1 MKPMSNG
8 VAQKPSTL
16 LEHLPGIYQEDEFLG
31 QFLLAFETILLRPV
45 GDVSIPLLPGDDTNK
60 VYRGLE
66 ETIAGLASF
75 FDPKVAD
82 EDFLPWLAGWVA
94 LSLRADLDVLRQR
107 DFISRA
113 VWLYRLRG
121 TKQGLEEA
129 VRIYTRLGPT
139 IDEQLAGFQIGKTST
154 VGENTR
160 LSSGAPHFFRARILL
175 STTNPEELSRQ
186 SQVVR
191 DILDMEKPAH
201 TNYVLEVDTP
211 SLQIS
216 VQSTIGVNTLVG
228 IADQ

>member
-1 MKPMSNG
+1 MSNG

-16 LEHLPGIYQEDEFLG
+16 LQYLPGIFQEDEFLG
-31 QFLLAFETILLRPV
+31 QFLLAFESVLLRPANDV
-45 GDVSIPLLPGDDTNK
+45 GIPPLPGDKRDK

-66 ETIAGLASF
+66 ETIAGISSF
-75 FDPKVAD
+75 FSPLKVED
-82 EDFLPWLAGWVA
+82 EEFLPWLAGWVA
-94 LSLRADLDVLRQR
+94 ISLRADLDVLRQR
-107 DFISRA
+107 DFIARA

-129 VRIYTRLGPT
+129 VRLYTRLGPT

-154 VGENTR
+154 VGEDTR

-211 SLQIS
+211 SLQIGK
-216 VQSTIGVNTLVG
+216 QSTVGVDTLVG
-228 IADQ
+228 IATP

>member
-1 MKPMSNG
+1 NG
-8 VAQKPSTL
+8 VTQKASTL
-16 LEHLPGIYQEDEFLG
+16 LQHLPGIYQEDEFLG
-31 QFLLAFETILLRPV
+31 QYLLAFESLLLRPPAGV
-45 GDVSIPLLPGDDTNK
+45 EIPPASGHEKDEAQ
-60 VYRGLE
+60 RGLE
-66 ETIAGLASF
+66 EMIAGIAAYFSPLE
-75 FDPKVAD
+75 VED

-139 IDEQLAGFQIGKTST
+139 IDEQMAGFQVGKTST
-154 VGENTR
+154 IGEDTR
-160 LSSGAPHFFRARILL
+160 LSSGASHFFRVRILL
-175 STTNPEELSRQ
+175 PTSNPEELSKQ

-211 SLQIS
+211 SLQIAK
-216 VQSTIGVNTLVG
+216 QSTVGVDTLVG
-228 IADQ
+228 IAKI